1 MRRVVCGR
9 AEQTMRTSSGKSKNV
24 RRAALAR
31 SSRMRRESMR
41 RDYGQEGAESN
52 IKRNT
57 TGQSRRKDRG

>member
-1 MRRVVCGR
+1 
-9 AEQTMRTSSGKSKNV
+9 MRTSSGKSKNV
-24 RRAALAR
+24 RRATPAR

-57 TGQSRRKDRG
+57 TGQGRRKDRD